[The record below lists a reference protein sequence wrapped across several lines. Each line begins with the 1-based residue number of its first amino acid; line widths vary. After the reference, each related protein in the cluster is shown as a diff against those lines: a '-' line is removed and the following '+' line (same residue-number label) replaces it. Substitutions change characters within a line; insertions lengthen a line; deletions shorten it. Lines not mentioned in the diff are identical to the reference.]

1 MSVKSRGKLNSVP
14 RFSDPDLVSSFKR
27 MSRDIGI
34 LRHICSLVANHLL
47 SGDSWLLER
56 SAFATR
62 QSPFHTF
69 YQFVWQAVIRYFR
82 QIQNPALPAQRGGFY
97 ASLDPN
103 DDEDHRLRGDLFSE
117 VYGFLASHEDHLES
131 VLSWNTN
138 TVPPGALDIQDEI
151 KLMKTSAVRHVQS
164 FHIRYVSCLEY
175 MIAEIL
181 TNTNWKGVRRVASA
195 VKDFVFHPENDDD
208 DDDDD
213 EFLEPELW
221 ILLSSASIVE
231 EIGET
236 DAEKVADIN
245 DLAKRERR
253 HFRQNLPFLYDEGRI
268 ERWSERE
275 LVHLIPQHMR
285 ISMEL
290 ERLHFVYKDRQQQQE
305 RQQQQPG

>member
-1 MSVKSRGKLNSVP
+1 MTATRENQRQAATTNNQPPPAKRRRTNEGSTSQEQGNTKWKPPKELKTIQMSVKSRGKLNSVP

-56 SAFATR
+56 RAFATR

-103 DDEDHRLRGDLFSE
+103 DNEDHRLRGDLFSE

-138 TVPPGALDIQDEI
+138 TAPPGAFDIQDEI

-213 EFLEPELW
+213 
-221 ILLSSASIVE
+221 
-231 EIGET
+231 
-236 DAEKVADIN
+236 DAARPS
-245 DLAKRERR
+245 LRGLPAKRSTTNVE
-253 HFRQNLPFLYDEGRI
+253 LPDSAGNKAGM
-268 ERWSERE
+268 
-275 LVHLIPQHMR
+275 Q
-285 ISMEL
+285 
-290 ERLHFVYKDRQQQQE
+290 
-305 RQQQQPG
+305 